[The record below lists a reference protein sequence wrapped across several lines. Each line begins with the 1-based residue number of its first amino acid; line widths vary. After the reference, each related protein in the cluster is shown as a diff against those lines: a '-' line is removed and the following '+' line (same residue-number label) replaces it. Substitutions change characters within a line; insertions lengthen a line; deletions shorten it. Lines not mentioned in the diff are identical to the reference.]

1 MRPSVKRLQI
11 LRGASLKPVQCVL
24 THAHLDHVLGAGWVY
39 DTWGLKPRLHLDRAT
54 YEQAP
59 RSAAV
64 YGVPMDPLPPLG
76 AGWHDEPIRCGEAEL
91 EVASRRAMRRV
102 TGFCTRWANG

>member
-1 MRPSVKRLQI
+1 MSHPAERETFANFCAER
-11 LRGASLKPVQCVL
+11 SLKPVQCVL
-24 THAHLDHVLGAGWVY
+24 THAHLDHVLGAGWVH
-39 DTWGLKPRLHLDRAT
+39 DTWGLKPRLHPLDRPT

-76 AGWHDEPIRCGEAEL
+76 ADLSTDELILVG
-91 EVASRRAMRRV
+91 RR
-102 TGFCTRWANG
+102 N